1 MVADVVDGDTV
12 VLDNGTEV
20 RLVGIQAARLPLGR
34 AGFETQP
41 LAPEAHAAT
50 RELALGQRV
59 TFYDG
64 GQPIDR
70 WSQTLAHLRDEV
82 GRWLEGEMLSGGLAR
97 VYSFAD
103 NRAKVAEMLT
113 LEGPTHVAGRG
124 IEGRVVSASIVKGLA
139 YMNFGD
145 DWREDFTVT
154 VAPRV
159 MSLFREAG
167 LDIEALS
174 GQRIR
179 VRGWLKDFNGPQI
192 EITQPE
198 PIDVLRP

>member
-1 MVADVVDGDTV
+1 
-12 VLDNGTEV
+12 
-20 RLVGIQAARLPLGR
+20 
-34 AGFETQP
+34 
-41 LAPEAHAAT
+41 
-50 RELALGQRV
+50 
-59 TFYDG
+59 
-64 GQPIDR
+64 
-70 WSQTLAHLRDEV
+70 
-82 GRWLEGEMLSGGLAR
+82 MLSGGLAR